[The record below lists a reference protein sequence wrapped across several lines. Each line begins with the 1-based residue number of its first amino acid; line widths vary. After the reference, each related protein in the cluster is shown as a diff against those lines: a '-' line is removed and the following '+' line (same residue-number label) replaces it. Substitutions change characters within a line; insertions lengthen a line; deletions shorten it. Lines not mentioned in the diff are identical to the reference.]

1 VKLGEARGSW
11 VETHLR
17 YLIRTFWWGLVIA
30 VICWLVGWVFAVTII
45 GIPVAIAL
53 WIAAPVWTIYRI
65 IRGYLWFKESKPVP
79 A

>member
-1 VKLGEARGSW
+1 MQAHETLGRRR
-11 VETHLR
+11 LR
-17 YLIRTFWWGLVIA
+17 A
-30 VICWLVGWVFAVTII
+30 CSGWVFAVTII